1 MKVTVRLFAGL
12 RERAGTERVE
22 LEVDDSIDLLGLK
35 RALEKRHPALGKL
48 QGVRGVLGT
57 SYVDDRTAIP
67 AGSEVALIPPVSGG
81 SGGSAE
87 TERSLREGVFE
98 LSAQPLDPESA
109 RVRVSDP
116 AFGAALVFV
125 GSAREKNRSKD
136 VVRLDYEAFS
146 AMAEAEMA
154 RIFHECRQRFGPPA
168 APSGTASGELEL
180 YMLVLHRTGAVEV
193 GEPSVVVAVASPHRD
208 AAFRAARFLIDELKR
223 RVPLWKKEL
232 YADGEHWIGE
242 GG

>member
-22 LEVDDSIDLLGLK
+22 LEVQDSIDLLGLK

-57 SYVDDRTAIP
+57 TYVDDRTAIP

-81 SGGSAE
+81 SGGS
-87 TERSLREGVFE
+87 SLREGVFE
-98 LSAQPLDPESA
+98 LSAQPLDPERARA
-109 RVRVSDP
+109 RVSHP
-116 AFGAALVFV
+116 SCGAAVVFV

-154 RIFHECRQRFGPPA
+154 CIFRECRQRFGPPA
-168 APSGTASGELEL
+168 APSGTDSGELEL

-208 AAFRAARFLIDELKR
+208 AAFQAARFLIDELKQ

-242 GG
+242 GA